1 MEAFCWAAN
10 INTNGRVEMYSRV
23 AEEFSVKIFG
33 HGIGIM
39 EQMLEYWNVSVYS
52 NLHND
57 LLKIFIELGAIGF
70 IVFLISFA
78 VMFFYAEKLV
88 KKSGLCYLLGIV
100 VYTMLLFATDNVSI
114 YLIYLIPLYS
124 TIFAVLSSERI
135 CNAEEGN

>member
-1 MEAFCWAAN
+1 MA
-10 INTNGRVEMYSRV
+10 
-23 AEEFSVKIFG
+23 
-33 HGIGIM
+33 IGIPSS
-39 EQMLEYWNVSVYS
+39 LTIHPLSKKLFKKSISPVSPPDK
-52 NLHND
+52 L
-57 LLKIFIELGAIGF
+57 
-70 IVFLISFA
+70 LISFA

-88 KKSGLCYLLGIV
+88 KKSGICYLLGIV